1 MVTLINTYSNP
12 DIRKN
17 WIISIEL
24 DSVPVILLRYI
35 PDRLVADHESAKKYL
50 NSQLAIEWPTPE
62 EMLFKVIEDVQNE
75 LVPKWLEV
83 QYNHQ
88 GIVVKIE
95 DKQPGS

>member
-1 MVTLINTYSNP
+1 MVTLIKTYSNP
-12 DIRKN
+12 DSRKN

-24 DSVPVILLRYI
+24 DSEPVILLRYI
-35 PDRLVADHESAKKYL
+35 PDRLVADHISIKKYL
-50 NSQLAIEWPTPE
+50 NSQLAVDWPMPE
-62 EMLFKVIEDVQNE
+62 EMLLKMIEDVQNE

-83 QYNHQ
+83 EYSHW

>member
-1 MVTLINTYSNP
+1 MVTLIKTYPNP
-12 DIRKN
+12 DSRKN

-24 DSVPVILLRYI
+24 NTEPAILLRYI
-35 PDRLVADHESAKKYL
+35 PDRLVADHISVKEYL
-50 NSQLAIEWPTPE
+50 NSQLSIEWPMPE
-62 EMLFKVIEDVQNE
+62 KMLLKMIEDVQNE

-83 QYNHQ
+83 EYNLQ